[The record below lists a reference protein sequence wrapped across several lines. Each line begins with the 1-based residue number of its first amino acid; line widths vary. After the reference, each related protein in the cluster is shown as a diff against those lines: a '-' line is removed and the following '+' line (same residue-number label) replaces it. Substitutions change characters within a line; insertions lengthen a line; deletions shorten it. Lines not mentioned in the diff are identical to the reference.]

1 MVFPSSQ
8 FVVQH
13 RIQHHLAI
21 WMSYELKTKYK
32 NNINDKP
39 GRAIGS
45 KTADRGMMLMV
56 TMMMMMMMMM
66 MVVVVVVMMMMMMV
80 VVVVVMVIDGDGD
93 GDDDDDNVDD
103 EGKELEFSL
112 ATLHCQSIGSLYI
125 DSFRREPV
133 QGLLVRYWPTLLDIA
148 IYWINL

>member
-32 NNINDKP
+32 NNIYDKP
-39 GRAIGS
+39 GRAIGN
-45 KTADRGMMLMV
+45 KTADRGMMLMM
-56 TMMMMMMMMM
+56 TMM
-66 MVVVVVVMMMMMMV
+66 MMMMMMV

-93 GDDDDDNVDD
+93 GDDDDDDVDD

-133 QGLLVRYWPTLLDIA
+133 QGLLVRYRPTLLDVA
-148 IYWINL
+148 IYLINL

>member
-1 MVFPSSQ
+1 MV
-8 FVVQH
+8 
-13 RIQHHLAI
+13 
-21 WMSYELKTKYK
+21 M
-32 NNINDKP
+32 
-39 GRAIGS
+39 
-45 KTADRGMMLMV
+45 
-56 TMMMMMMMMM
+56 
-66 MVVVVVVMMMMMMV
+66 VMMMMMMST
-80 VVVVVMVIDGDGD
+80 MI
-93 GDDDDDNVDD
+93 

>member
-8 FVVQH
+8 FVVQY

-45 KTADRGMMLMV
+45 KTADRGMMLMM
-56 TMMMMMMMMM
+56 TM
-66 MVVVVVVMMMMMMV
+66 MMMMMMV

-93 GDDDDDNVDD
+93 GDDDDDVDD

>member
-39 GRAIGS
+39 GRAIGN
-45 KTADRGMMLMV
+45 KTADRGMMLMM
-56 TMMMMMMMMM
+56 TMM
-66 MVVVVVVMMMMMMV
+66 MMMMMMV

-93 GDDDDDNVDD
+93 GDDDDDDDVDD

-133 QGLLVRYWPTLLDIA
+133 QGLLVRYWTTLLDVA

>member
-1 MVFPSSQ
+1 
-8 FVVQH
+8 
-13 RIQHHLAI
+13 
-21 WMSYELKTKYK
+21 
-32 NNINDKP
+32 
-39 GRAIGS
+39 
-45 KTADRGMMLMV
+45 
-56 TMMMMMMMMM
+56 MMMMMM
-66 MVVVVVVMMMMMMV
+66 MVVV

-93 GDDDDDNVDD
+93 GDDDDDDDDVDD

-133 QGLLVRYWPTLLDIA
+133 KGLLVRYWTTLLDIV

>member
-39 GRAIGS
+39 GRAIGN

-66 MVVVVVVMMMMMMV
+66 MMV
-80 VVVVVMVIDGDGD
+80 VVVVVVVVAVMVIDGEGD
-93 GDDDDDNVDD
+93 GDDDDDDVDD

-125 DSFRREPV
+125 DSFRR
-133 QGLLVRYWPTLLDIA
+133 
-148 IYWINL
+148 

>member
-1 MVFPSSQ
+1 
-8 FVVQH
+8 
-13 RIQHHLAI
+13 
-21 WMSYELKTKYK
+21 
-32 NNINDKP
+32 
-39 GRAIGS
+39 
-45 KTADRGMMLMV
+45 
-56 TMMMMMMMMM
+56 
-66 MVVVVVVMMMMMMV
+66 MMMMMMV

-93 GDDDDDNVDD
+93 DDDDDDDDDDVDD

>member
-56 TMMMMMMMMM
+56 MMM
-66 MVVVVVVMMMMMMV
+66 MVVVVVVI
-80 VVVVVMVIDGDGD
+80 VIDGDGDGDGD
-93 GDDDDDNVDD
+93 GDDDDDDDDDDDVDD

-133 QGLLVRYWPTLLDIA
+133 QGLLVRYWPTLLDVA

>member
-66 MVVVVVVMMMMMMV
+66 MVLVVVIMMMMMV

-93 GDDDDDNVDD
+93 GDDDDDDVDD

>member
-39 GRAIGS
+39 GRAIGN
-45 KTADRGMMLMV
+45 KTADRGTMFML
-56 TMMMMMMMMM
+56 MMMMMMMM
-66 MVVVVVVMMMMMMV
+66 MVVV

-93 GDDDDDNVDD
+93 GDDDADDVDD

-133 QGLLVRYWPTLLDIA
+133 QGLLVRYWTTLLDIV

>member
-8 FVVQH
+8 FVVQY

-32 NNINDKP
+32 NIISDKP
-39 GRAIGS
+39 GRAIGN
-45 KTADRGMMLMV
+45 KTADRGMTL
-56 TMMMMMMMMM
+56 MMMMMMMMM
-66 MVVVVVVMMMMMMV
+66 MVVVVVV
-80 VVVVVMVIDGDGD
+80 VVVMLIDGDGD
-93 GDDDDDNVDD
+93 DGDDDVDD

-133 QGLLVRYWPTLLDIA
+133 QGLLVRYRPTLLDIA

>member
-39 GRAIGS
+39 GRAIGN
-45 KTADRGMMLMV
+45 KTADRGMMFML
-56 TMMMMMMMMM
+56 MMMMMMMM
-66 MVVVVVVMMMMMMV
+66 MVVV

-93 GDDDDDNVDD
+93 GDDDADDVDD

-133 QGLLVRYWPTLLDIA
+133 QGLLVRYWTTLLDIV

>member
-45 KTADRGMMLMV
+45 KTADRGMMLMM
-56 TMMMMMMMMM
+56 TMMMMMM
-66 MVVVVVVMMMMMMV
+66 
-80 VVVVVMVIDGDGD
+80 VVVMVIDGDGD
-93 GDDDDDNVDD
+93 GDDDDDDVDD
-103 EGKELEFSL
+103 EGKELEF
-112 ATLHCQSIGSLYI
+112 
-125 DSFRREPV
+125 
-133 QGLLVRYWPTLLDIA
+133 
-148 IYWINL
+148 

>member
-45 KTADRGMMLMV
+45 KTADRGMMLMM
-56 TMMMMMMMMM
+56 TM
-66 MVVVVVVMMMMMMV
+66 MMMMMMV

-93 GDDDDDNVDD
+93 GDDDDDVDD

>member
-8 FVVQH
+8 FVVQY

-45 KTADRGMMLMV
+45 KTADRGMMLMM
-56 TMMMMMMMMM
+56 TMMMMMM
-66 MVVVVVVMMMMMMV
+66 
-80 VVVVVMVIDGDGD
+80 VVVMVIDGDGD
-93 GDDDDDNVDD
+93 GDDDDDDVDD
-103 EGKELEFSL
+103 EGKELEF
-112 ATLHCQSIGSLYI
+112 
-125 DSFRREPV
+125 
-133 QGLLVRYWPTLLDIA
+133 
-148 IYWINL
+148 

>member
-39 GRAIGS
+39 GRAIGN

-66 MVVVVVVMMMMMMV
+66 MVVVVVVVMVMVMTMMMMMMSTMRAKSWNFLWRPCIV
-80 VVVVVMVIDGDGD
+80 
-93 GDDDDDNVDD
+93 
-103 EGKELEFSL
+103 SL
-112 ATLHCQSIGSLYI
+112 
-125 DSFRREPV
+125 
-133 QGLLVRYWPTLLDIA
+133 
-148 IYWINL
+148 

>member
-1 MVFPSSQ
+1 
-8 FVVQH
+8 
-13 RIQHHLAI
+13 
-21 WMSYELKTKYK
+21 
-32 NNINDKP
+32 
-39 GRAIGS
+39 
-45 KTADRGMMLMV
+45 ML

-66 MVVVVVVMMMMMMV
+66 MVVVVA
-80 VVVVVMVIDGDGD
+80 VVMVIDGDGD
-93 GDDDDDNVDD
+93 GDDDDDDVDD

>member
-56 TMMMMMMMMM
+56 MMM
-66 MVVVVVVMMMMMMV
+66 MVVVVVVI
-80 VVVVVMVIDGDGD
+80 VIDGDGDGDGD
-93 GDDDDDNVDD
+93 GDDDDDDDDDDVDD

>member
-1 MVFPSSQ
+1 MVFPSPQ

-56 TMMMMMMMMM
+56 MMM
-66 MVVVVVVMMMMMMV
+66 MVVVVVVI
-80 VVVVVMVIDGDGD
+80 VIDGDGD
-93 GDDDDDNVDD
+93 GDDDDDDDDVDD

-133 QGLLVRYWPTLLDIA
+133 QGLLVRYWPTLLDVA

>member
-39 GRAIGS
+39 GRAIGN
-45 KTADRGMMLMV
+45 KTADRGMMLMM
-56 TMMMMMMMMM
+56 TMMMLMM
-66 MVVVVVVMMMMMMV
+66 MVVV

-93 GDDDDDNVDD
+93 GDGDDDDDDVDD

-112 ATLHCQSIGSLYI
+112 ATLHCQSIGPLYI

-133 QGLLVRYWPTLLDIA
+133 KGLLVRYWPTLLDIA

>member
-32 NNINDKP
+32 NNIYDKP
-39 GRAIGS
+39 GRAIGN

-56 TMMMMMMMMM
+56 TMMMMMMM
-66 MVVVVVVMMMMMMV
+66 VV

-93 GDDDDDNVDD
+93 GDGDDDDDDVDD

-133 QGLLVRYWPTLLDIA
+133 QGLLVRYRPTLLDVA

>member
-39 GRAIGS
+39 GRAIGN
-45 KTADRGMMLMV
+45 KTADRGMMLMM
-56 TMMMMMMMMM
+56 TMMMLMMMMMMMM
-66 MVVVVVVMMMMMMV
+66 MVVVVVV
-80 VVVVVMVIDGDGD
+80 VVMVIDGDGD
-93 GDDDDDNVDD
+93 VDD

-133 QGLLVRYWPTLLDIA
+133 KGLLVRHWPTLLDVA

>member
-39 GRAIGS
+39 GRAIGN

-56 TMMMMMMMMM
+56 TTMMMMM
-66 MVVVVVVMMMMMMV
+66 MVVVVVVVMVMVMTMMMMMMSTMRAKSWNFLWRPYIV
-80 VVVVVMVIDGDGD
+80 
-93 GDDDDDNVDD
+93 
-103 EGKELEFSL
+103 SL
-112 ATLHCQSIGSLYI
+112 
-125 DSFRREPV
+125 
-133 QGLLVRYWPTLLDIA
+133 
-148 IYWINL
+148 

>member
-56 TMMMMMMMMM
+56 MMM
-66 MVVVVVVMMMMMMV
+66 MVVVVVVI
-80 VVVVVMVIDGDGD
+80 VIDGDGDGDGD
-93 GDDDDDNVDD
+93 GDDDDDDDDDDVDD

-112 ATLHCQSIGSLYI
+112 ATLHCQSRGSLYI

-133 QGLLVRYWPTLLDIA
+133 QGLLVRHWPTLLDIA

>member
-45 KTADRGMMLMV
+45 KTADRGMMLMM
-56 TMMMMMMMMM
+56 TMMMMM
-66 MVVVVVVMMMMMMV
+66 MVVV
-80 VVVVVMVIDGDGD
+80 MVIDGDAD
-93 GDDDDDNVDD
+93 GDDDDDDVDD
-103 EGKELEFSL
+103 EGKELEF
-112 ATLHCQSIGSLYI
+112 
-125 DSFRREPV
+125 
-133 QGLLVRYWPTLLDIA
+133 
-148 IYWINL
+148 

>member
-56 TMMMMMMMMM
+56 MMM
-66 MVVVVVVMMMMMMV
+66 MVVVVVVI
-80 VVVVVMVIDGDGD
+80 VIDGDGDGD
-93 GDDDDDNVDD
+93 GDDDDDDDDVDD

-133 QGLLVRYWPTLLDIA
+133 QGLLVRYWPTLLDLA

>member
-39 GRAIGS
+39 GRAIGN

-56 TMMMMMMMMM
+56 TMMMMMMMM
-66 MVVVVVVMMMMMMV
+66 

-93 GDDDDDNVDD
+93 GDDDDDDVDD

-133 QGLLVRYWPTLLDIA
+133 QGLLVRYWPTLLDVA
-148 IYWINL
+148 MYWINL

>member
-1 MVFPSSQ
+1 
-8 FVVQH
+8 
-13 RIQHHLAI
+13 
-21 WMSYELKTKYK
+21 
-32 NNINDKP
+32 
-39 GRAIGS
+39 
-45 KTADRGMMLMV
+45 ML
-56 TMMMMMMMMM
+56 MMMMMMMM
-66 MVVVVVVMMMMMMV
+66 MVVV

-93 GDDDDDNVDD
+93 GDDDDDDVDD

-133 QGLLVRYWPTLLDIA
+133 QGLLVRYWTTLLDIV

>member
-1 MVFPSSQ
+1 
-8 FVVQH
+8 
-13 RIQHHLAI
+13 
-21 WMSYELKTKYK
+21 
-32 NNINDKP
+32 
-39 GRAIGS
+39 
-45 KTADRGMMLMV
+45 
-56 TMMMMMMMMM
+56 MMM
-66 MVVVVVVMMMMMMV
+66 MMMMMMV

-93 GDDDDDNVDD
+93 DDDDDDDDDVDD

-133 QGLLVRYWPTLLDIA
+133 QGLLVRYWPTLLHIA

>member
-1 MVFPSSQ
+1 
-8 FVVQH
+8 
-13 RIQHHLAI
+13 
-21 WMSYELKTKYK
+21 
-32 NNINDKP
+32 
-39 GRAIGS
+39 
-45 KTADRGMMLMV
+45 
-56 TMMMMMMMMM
+56 MMMMMM
-66 MVVVVVVMMMMMMV
+66 MVVV

-93 GDDDDDNVDD
+93 VDD

-133 QGLLVRYWPTLLDIA
+133 QGLLVRYWPTLLDLA